1 VRTAGDTAMAAAR
14 RESRPHACAICRQ
27 PALAGER
34 LCAPCRSAL
43 KRARDST
50 VSDAMMP
57 ARRPRRRAA
66 TALPTQ
72 PGADASVPAKPAPR
86 AGWLARGIG
95 LSMLGATLIAGG
107 VWIAH
112 TRGIAGT
119 IAPRY
124 SVAPPESSAE
134 TIEAAAATRPAP
146 AAPVA
151 ADKAASAGRDDPAST
166 RTIDARALPASITL
180 PRGRAETD
188 ALAATAAGSTAATSA
203 PAPLV
208 DPPLPPPVV
217 VAQAPARA
225 APDRWQRLAEQIE
238 SCPSDTLKRAV
249 CQESLRIEYCEGNW
263 GRVAACPA
271 KVEREYGN

>member
-1 VRTAGDTAMAAAR
+1 MAAAR

-27 PALAGER
+27 PALAGDR

-66 TALPTQ
+66 AAVPAET
-72 PGADASVPAKPAPR
+72 GADANVAATPVSR
-86 AGWLARGIG
+86 ARWLARGIG
-95 LSMLGATLIAGG
+95 LSMLGATLVAGG

-124 SVAPPESSAE
+124 SVAPQETSAE
-134 TIEAAAATRPAP
+134 TIEAAAAARPAP

-151 ADKAASAGRDDPAST
+151 ADRTPSAGRDDAAST
-166 RTIDARALPASITL
+166 RTIDARALPASITM

-188 ALAATAAGSTAATSA
+188 ALAATAASTAATPA
-203 PAPLV
+203 PAPVV

-238 SCPSDTLKRAV
+238 GCPPDTLKRAV
-249 CQESLRIEYCEGNW
+249 CQESLRIEYCEGHW

>member
-27 PALAGER
+27 AALAGDR

-66 TALPTQ
+66 KASPDG
-72 PGADASVPAKPAPR
+72 PGVDANVAAAPVPR
-86 AGWLARGIG
+86 ARWLARGVG
-95 LSMLGATLIAGG
+95 LSMLGATLLAGG

-124 SVAPPESSAE
+124 SVAPQESNAE
-134 TIEAAAATRPAP
+134 TIDAAAATRPAP

-151 ADKAASAGRDDPAST
+151 ADKAAPAGRDDPAST
-166 RTIDARALPASITL
+166 RTIDARALPASITM
-180 PRGRAETD
+180 PRGRAESD
-188 ALAATAAGSTAATSA
+188 ALAATATAPAAATSA
-203 PAPLV
+203 PAPAV

-225 APDRWQRLAEQIE
+225 LPDRWQRLAVRIE
-238 SCPSDTLKRAV
+238 GCPPETLQRAV
-249 CQESLRIEYCEGNW
+249 CQESLRIEYCEGHW

-271 KVEREYGN
+271 KVERDYGN

>member
-1 VRTAGDTAMAAAR
+1 VDRAHARHRGHDRAALLGRAAGKQRRDHRGRGRDASGAR
-14 RESRPHACAICRQ
+14 GAGRRRQ
-27 PALAGER
+27 G
-34 LCAPCRSAL
+34 C
-43 KRARDST
+43 
-50 VSDAMMP
+50 V
-57 ARRPRRRAA
+57 RRPRR
-66 TALPTQ
+66 
-72 PGADASVPAKPAPR
+72 
-86 AGWLARGIG
+86 
-95 LSMLGATLIAGG
+95 
-107 VWIAH
+107 
-112 TRGIAGT
+112 
-119 IAPRY
+119 
-124 SVAPPESSAE
+124 
-134 TIEAAAATRPAP
+134 
-146 AAPVA
+146 
-151 ADKAASAGRDDPAST
+151 PAST